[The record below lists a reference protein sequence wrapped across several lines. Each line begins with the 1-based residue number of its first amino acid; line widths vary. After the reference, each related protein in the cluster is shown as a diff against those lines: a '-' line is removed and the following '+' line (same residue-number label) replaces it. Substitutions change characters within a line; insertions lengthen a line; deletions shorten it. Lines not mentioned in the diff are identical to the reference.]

1 MTTVA
6 ILPISDDSGHRV
18 YRAISGDRQSVGK
31 TAGEALD
38 ALTAELA
45 DDFPA
50 MLLIQSVGPDHFFG
64 AAQQQRL
71 ADLMALW
78 HNANDQDLTLPA
90 NLQAELDNLAAAELK
105 AATARSAA
113 MLTQISREP

>member
-6 ILPISDDSGHRV
+6 ILPISDDSGERA
-18 YRAISGDRQSVGK
+18 YRAISGDKQSIGK

-45 DDFPA
+45 DDLPA
-50 MLLIQSVGPDHFFG
+50 MLLIQSVGPDRFFG
-64 AAQQQRL
+64 VVQQQRL
-71 ADLMALW
+71 AELMTLW
-78 HNANDQDLTLPA
+78 RNANDRGLTLSHS
-90 NLQAELDNLAAAELK
+90 LQSELDTLVAAELK

-113 MLTQISREP
+113 MLVQINREP